1 MSKNIKST
9 RRRQQGAAAVELAL
23 VLPVLVVFFTAPL
36 FFAIFFWH
44 YTAAQKA
51 AQDGA
56 RYLST
61 VSEQEMRDPTLA
73 LVAANTAREIIREEL
88 AELLPAQNS
97 IAVVLHCGTAANGVM
112 NLCTGV
118 GDGPLPEVVDVSVQF
133 RLRDQLFGFVNT
145 GRYGWSVSAMA
156 SVPYVG
162 N

>member
-1 MSKNIKST
+1 MSKDIKNT

-44 YTAAQKA
+44 YTVVQKA

-73 LVAANTAREIIREEL
+73 LVAANTAREIIRGEL
-88 AELLPAQNS
+88 AELIPNQNS
-97 IAVVLHCGTAANGVM
+97 ITVVLYCGTAADGVR

-118 GDGPLPEVVDVSVQF
+118 EDGPLPEVVDVSVQF
-133 RLRDQLFGFVNT
+133 RLRDQLFGFVDT
-145 GRYGWSVSAMA
+145 GRYGWKVAA
-156 SVPYVG
+156 VATVPYVS